1 MLDFIKKRYNILI
14 PVFLIIVLSVALILY
29 NREYKNNRYA
39 KTEDSEVY
47 QYFSGVKME
56 YTASISRNKKDVI
69 LEYTPKDYVVNL
81 DSIPIYIK
89 DKDRVIFP
97 KEMSIVL
104 PLNNREY
111 QVNALAEIY
120 KENNLYYLN
129 LRDLN
134 QSFDHAFLYD
144 GKDLYFFID
153 SVSITVGSEEIN
165 LSPLSYLT
173 CTHNSLLE
181 YYDKETDTY
190 GQIDVENSALVTND
204 YMTINVNTDRI
215 IYNDGFL
222 LLTNDFSAL
231 QKVTEIEN

>member
-120 KENNLYYLN
+120 KENNLY
-129 LRDLN
+129 
-134 QSFDHAFLYD
+134 
-144 GKDLYFFID
+144 
-153 SVSITVGSEEIN
+153 T
-165 LSPLSYLT
+165 
-173 CTHNSLLE
+173 
-181 YYDKETDTY
+181 
-190 GQIDVENSALVTND
+190 
-204 YMTINVNTDRI
+204 
-215 IYNDGFL
+215 
-222 LLTNDFSAL
+222 FS
-231 QKVTEIEN
+231 